1 MLSTP
6 AFLLSLLPCVA
17 TADWDFLR
25 SGAGAESGMNVE
37 VPATIKAAVLI
48 AASSFGLLLTGIV
61 QGGILI
67 PLLAR
72 RRRLFQIVP
81 LFNCGLYLLI
91 RTWLFPD
98 TAAEPMS
105 QLLVGVPLAAFCGLL
120 AAAFLAPFDA
130 LASAGQA
137 KRSVTERTQT
147 KGPSA
152 DARPTPPA
160 RLSASESWWVAFHRG
175 FSAPWEGFGFLCR
188 YPRLWWFGVV
198 PVVLNLIVTGAAV
211 MLFLVAA
218 VGCFLYLHPLFPE
231 GWFWGVIEFFCVTGL
246 VVLAGG
252 LGLVLYVFLQGS
264 LIGYYL
270 AKLAREVELQ
280 LGLPPS
286 RITEVSWRY
295 EIVDACRDVVSLIA
309 INGGFLLLHIVPG
322 IGSVLGIAG
331 SLYFDSLLFG
341 EDYLD
346 YPLALR
352 GKRRQEKQEFLK
364 SNRASV
370 LGLGV
375 AVLMVSFIPVVGAV
389 LLASAVVGAVLLYR
403 RLQPQAEY
411 DEESRA
417 GSAELQSS
425 GNESGSQ

>member
-1 MLSTP
+1 MLSAP

-17 TADWDFLR
+17 TADWDFLQ
-25 SGAGAESGMNVE
+25 SGAGAESGTNVD
-37 VPATIKAAVLI
+37 VSASIKVAVLF

-61 QGGILI
+61 QGGLLI
-67 PLLAR
+67 PLLDR
-72 RRRLFQIVP
+72 RLRLFQTLP
-81 LFNCGLYLLI
+81 LLNCGLYLLI
-91 RTWLFPD
+91 RTCLISDSDPQLI
-98 TAAEPMS
+98 S
-105 QLLVGVPLAAFCGLL
+105 QVGVGLPLAAFCGLL

-130 LASAGQA
+130 LASAGRAQ
-137 KRSVTERTQT
+137 RSGGQRSETGQT
-147 KGPSA
+147 SA
-152 DARPTPPA
+152 GSRPAPPA
-160 RLSASESWWVAFHRG
+160 RLTAGESWWAAFHRG

-211 MLFLVAA
+211 ALFFVAA
-218 VGCFLYLHPLFPE
+218 IGFSLYLHPLFPE
-231 GWFWGVIEFFCVTGL
+231 GWFWGVIEFFCVAGL
-246 VVLAGG
+246 VMLAAG
-252 LGLVLYVFLQGS
+252 LGLVTYVFLQGS

-280 LGLPPS
+280 LGLAPA

-295 EIVDACRDVVSLIA
+295 EIVDACRDVVSLIV
-309 INGGFLLLHIVPG
+309 INGGFLLLHILPG
-322 IGSVLGIAG
+322 IGSILGIAG

-364 SNRASV
+364 GHRASV

-375 AVLMVSFIPVVGAV
+375 AVLLVSFIPVVGAV

-417 GSAELQSS
+417 GSAELQGS
-425 GNESGSQ
+425 GNE

>member
-1 MLSTP
+1 MLSTT
-6 AFLLSLLPCVA
+6 ALLWSLLPCVA

-25 SGAGAESGMNVE
+25 SGAGAESGTNVD
-37 VPATIKAAVLI
+37 VSATITATVLF
-48 AASSFGLLLTGIV
+48 AASSFGLLLTGLV
-61 QGGILI
+61 QGGLLI
-67 PLLAR
+67 PLLGL
-72 RRRLFQIVP
+72 RRRLFQILP
-81 LFNCGLYLLI
+81 LLNCGLYLLI

-98 TAAEPMS
+98 NTASQPMS
-105 QLLVGVPLAAFCGLL
+105 QLLLGVPLAAFCGLL

-130 LASAGQA
+130 LASAGRA
-137 KRSVTERTQT
+137 KRSVGQRSETSEA
-147 KGPSA
+147 SA
-152 DARPTPPA
+152 GSRPAPPA
-160 RLSASESWWVAFHRG
+160 RLTAAESWWDAFCRG

-218 VGCFLYLHPLFPE
+218 ISFSVYLHPLFPE
-231 GWFWGVIEFFCVTGL
+231 GWFWGVIEFLCVTGL
-246 VVLAGG
+246 VMLAAG
-252 LGLVLYVFLQGS
+252 LGLVTYVFLQGS

-280 LGLPPS
+280 LGLPSS

-295 EIVDACRDVVSLIA
+295 EILDACRDVVSLIA

-322 IGSVLGIAG
+322 IGSILGIAG

-341 EDYLD
+341 EDYFD

-364 SNRASV
+364 GHRASV

-375 AVLMVSFIPVVGAV
+375 AVLLVSFIPVVGAV

-403 RLQPQAEY
+403 RLQPQAECN
-411 DEESRA
+411 EESLA
-417 GSAELQSS
+417 GSAELQGS
-425 GNESGSQ
+425 GNE

>member
-1 MLSTP
+1 
-6 AFLLSLLPCVA
+6 
-17 TADWDFLR
+17 
-25 SGAGAESGMNVE
+25 
-37 VPATIKAAVLI
+37 
-48 AASSFGLLLTGIV
+48 
-61 QGGILI
+61 
-67 PLLAR
+67 
-72 RRRLFQIVP
+72 
-81 LFNCGLYLLI
+81 
-91 RTWLFPD
+91 
-98 TAAEPMS
+98 MS
-105 QLLVGVPLAAFCGLL
+105 QFVVGLPLAAFCGLL
-120 AAAFLAPFDA
+120 AAAFLAPFDV
-130 LASAGQA
+130 LASAGRAQ
-137 KRSVTERTQT
+137 RSETGHAEAE
-147 KGPSA
+147 GPSA
-152 DARPTPPA
+152 GSRPAPPA
-160 RLSASESWWVAFHRG
+160 RLTAAESWWAAFRRG

-198 PVVLNLIVTGAAV
+198 PVVLNLIVTGAAL
-211 MLFLVAA
+211 MLFLVTAIWIA
-218 VGCFLYLHPLFPE
+218 LSLHPVFPE
-231 GWFWGVIEFFCVTGL
+231 GWLWGVVQFFCVTGL
-246 VVLAGG
+246 VVLAAG

-295 EIVDACRDVVSLIA
+295 EIMDACRDVVSLIV

-341 EDYLD
+341 ADYLD

-375 AVLMVSFIPVVGAV
+375 AVLLVTFIPVVGAV
-389 LLASAVVGAVLLYR
+389 QLASAVVGAVLLYR
-403 RLQPQAEY
+403 RLQPQAES

-417 GSAELQSS
+417 GSAELQGS
-425 GNESGSQ
+425 GNE